1 MSNNNMENES
11 NISSRFRFH
20 SETSTPNNWIFN
32 RQENLPL
39 PYLDF
44 IKNNVDLILN
54 TPDELIC
61 IRCTKEIHF
70 QNHGG
75 IEKYCYLNT
84 VFCPECEINMIVP
97 KSKIPDPF
105 DTILSMWH
113 MLAFGMFANRPVSSS
128 EDEYD
133 TDDNMNYCTVI

>member
-1 MSNNNMENES
+1 MNYNND
-11 NISSRFRFH
+11 ISQRFVFH

-32 RQENLPL
+32 RQEHLPL

-44 IKNNVDLILN
+44 IKNNVDLISN
-54 TPDELIC
+54 TQDELIC
-61 IRCTKEIHF
+61 IRCTKEIIF

-84 VFCPECEINMIVP
+84 VFCPECENNMIVP

-113 MLAFGMFANRPVSSS
+113 MLAFGMFANRPISSDDES
-128 EDEYD
+128 ENDIDE
-133 TDDNMNYCTVI
+133 IPEL